1 MSLPADTA
9 SRFTAD
15 DASSASES
23 SQPVAVKSGRGS
35 KSVVADEPLA
45 TAYEKRIQTLQDSL
59 RERDQ
64 IVQML
69 TQRLEQAADQL
80 DRMQRTGG
88 GRNGATVAG
97 IPPELIENQ
106 QTLAGQM
113 TQLLGQ
119 WEELQ
124 AAEMLTRIESRL
136 NDLHDLVSTGSGG
149 SSRGS
154 ANGSTSTS
162 TEKDGANSSS
172 EDLSNASVQSE
183 IAPTKPVT
191 MGWEAIKAAVMAGES
206 INLETTTHHH
216 PPPRHEADHESVFS
230 ESVVLERSDS
240 PTLSEPPLPVDFDS
254 ADHQQLCDAIRD
266 RDEFISLLL
275 RRLSSPDA
283 NTEFPDWEQLN
294 RVPEDLQHELM
305 NLRDRLQDKLR
316 VAEVDLSL
324 QRAKLARE
332 DARLTIKANQLALQ
346 MKKLGLAPDEPATN
360 ASGTRESSGAAQG
373 RRWLQFLQRSGGSGS
388 GTDGK

>member
-9 SRFTAD
+9 SRFTAG
-15 DASSASES
+15 DASSASDAP
-23 SQPVAVKSGRGS
+23 QPVVAKSGRGS
-35 KSVVADEPLA
+35 RSVVADEPLA
-45 TAYEKRIQTLQDSL
+45 TAYEKRIHTLQDSL
-59 RERDQ
+59 NERDQ

-88 GRNGATVAG
+88 GRGGATAG
-97 IPPELIENQ
+97 IPTELIENQ

-136 NDLHDLVSTGSGG
+136 NDLHDLVATGSGS
-149 SSRGS
+149 SSRAS

-162 TEKDGANSSS
+162 NEKDGANSSS
-172 EDLSNASVQSE
+172 EVSVLPE
-183 IAPTKPVT
+183 IAPTKPAT

-206 INLETTTHHH
+206 INLESVSHS
-216 PPPRHEADHESVFS
+216 PPRHEAAHESVFT
-230 ESVVLERSDS
+230 ESDASERSDS

-283 NTEFPDWEQLN
+283 NTEFPDWDQLN
-294 RVPEDLQHELM
+294 RVPEDLQHELL

-346 MKKLGLAPDEPATN
+346 MRKLGLTPDEPSSN
-360 ASGTRESSGAAQG
+360 ASGTREGAGAAQG
-373 RRWLQFLQRSGGSGS
+373 RRWLQFLQRS
-388 GTDGK
+388 DGK

>member
-1 MSLPADTA
+1 M
-9 SRFTAD
+9 
-15 DASSASES
+15 
-23 SQPVAVKSGRGS
+23 
-35 KSVVADEPLA
+35 
-45 TAYEKRIQTLQDSL
+45 KRIHTLQDSL
-59 RERDQ
+59 KERDQ

-88 GRNGATVAG
+88 GRGGATAAG

-119 WEELQ
+119 WEALQ

-149 SSRGS
+149 SSRAS
-154 ANGSTSTS
+154 ANSLTSTS
-162 TEKDGANSSS
+162 NEKDGANSSS
-172 EDLSNASVQSE
+172 EVSVLPE
-183 IAPTKPVT
+183 IAPTRPAT

-206 INLETTTHHH
+206 INLETVSHS
-216 PPPRHEADHESVFS
+216 PPRHEAAHESVFS
-230 ESVVLERSDS
+230 ESVALERSDS

-254 ADHQQLCDAIRD
+254 ADQQQLCDAIRD

-283 NTEFPDWEQLN
+283 STEFPDWDQLN
-294 RVPEDLQHELM
+294 RVPEDLQHELLS
-305 NLRDRLQDKLR
+305 LRDRLKDKLR

-346 MKKLGLAPDEPATN
+346 LKKLGLAPEEPGSN
-360 ASGTRESSGAAQG
+360 AGSTRALNEGSGATQG
-373 RRWLQFLQRSGGSGS
+373 RRWLQFLQRSGGNGS
-388 GTDGK
+388 STDGK